1 MANKWGGKMIIS
13 KKIASLLG
21 EAEDL
26 FPPASELPWWIPEV
40 RIPEM
45 FDAKNPPPKDLY
57 FNLTENVCGL
67 TITYGLIKRGF
78 ASNFVVYNDRKE
90 QIPFNNKNIA
100 WQFPEVY
107 KTLVDIRRHY
117 NANEVVLQAKILEK
131 DNYYNLTPKV
141 LAFCLYI
148 DGIEQELDDMAY
160 WLRRHNIGLVPV
172 LDIKK
177 TINKKTKENYSVQS
191 KLANVP
197 SKGIICT
204 NRQKS
209 LSFLL

>member
-40 RIPEM
+40 RIPQQ
-45 FDAKNPPPKDLY
+45 FNPKKPPQKDLY
-57 FNLTENVCGL
+57 FDITENVCGL

-78 ASNFVVYNDRKE
+78 ASNFVIYNDRKE
-90 QIPFNNKNIA
+90 QIPYDNKNVA

-107 KTLVDIRRHY
+107 KMLVDIRRHY
-117 NANEVVLQAKILEK
+117 NANEIVLQAKILEK

>member
-1 MANKWGGKMIIS
+1 MENKWGGKMVIN
-13 KKIASLLG
+13 KKIANLLG

-26 FPPASELPWWIPEV
+26 FPPENELPWWIPEV
-40 RIPEM
+40 RAPQQ
-45 FDAKNPPPKDLY
+45 FNPKKPPQKDLY
-57 FNLTENVCGL
+57 FNITENVCGL

-90 QIPFNNKNIA
+90 QIPYNNKNIA
-100 WQFPEVY
+100 WQFPEVH

-131 DNYYNLTPKV
+131 DNYYNLMPKV

-160 WLRRHNIGLVPV
+160 WLRRHNIGIVPV
-172 LDIKK
+172 LDVKK
-177 TINKKTKENYSVQS
+177 IINEKTKENYSVQS